1 MASPNNP
8 KSSAQLIRE
17 HSAARYLKVNA
28 FDHLGRPAGTRSAN
42 DDRHL
47 AAQAREAMARK
58 YG

>member
-1 MASPNNP
+1 MASPNSP
-8 KSSAQLIRE
+8 KSTAQLIRE

-28 FDHLGRPAGTRSAN
+28 FDYLGRPAGTRRVE

-47 AAQAREAMARK
+47 AANAREAMARK

>member
-1 MASPNNP
+1 MASPNAP

-28 FDHLGRPAGTRSAN
+28 FDYLGRPSGTRSAKG
-42 DDRHL
+42 DRHFER
-47 AAQAREAMARK
+47 QAREAMARK

>member
-1 MASPNNP
+1 MASPNSP

-28 FDHLGRPAGTRSAN
+28 LDYRWRPAGTRAVAG
-42 DDRHL
+42 DRHL
-47 AAQAREAMARK
+47 AALAREAMARK